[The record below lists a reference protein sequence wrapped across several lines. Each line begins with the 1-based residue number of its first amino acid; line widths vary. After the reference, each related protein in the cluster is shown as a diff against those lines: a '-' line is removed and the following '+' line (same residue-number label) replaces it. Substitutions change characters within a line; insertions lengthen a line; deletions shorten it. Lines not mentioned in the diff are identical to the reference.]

1 MRSIGRLCGRAKLH
15 LFLITVVAI
24 QLGKAQDST
33 ASSPPVMPQA
43 TNTVDSLQSSAER
56 EYLPEWHSLITNLPE
71 DWVRFWNTAF
81 REENIPLIAGI
92 TVSTAALLATDD
104 QTWHAADRWY
114 KSSPT
119 IKNASDILEYMG
131 DGRPQFGLSAAFAA
145 YGFVASDRR
154 ALRTGSEV
162 SEAILACGVV
172 IQVLKHITGRES
184 PYLSTRSGGRWDFF
198 PNQIQYAKHV
208 PAYDAYPSGHI
219 ATALTTVTVVVEN
232 YPEWW
237 WARPLGY
244 TIVGLIGIS
253 MGNTGIHWY
262 SDYPLGLA
270 LGYSFGMIAAHPR
283 EMGGL
288 KSEQASGE
296 SKLSIAPR
304 ITPEGAGFAIQF
316 AF

>member
-1 MRSIGRLCGRAKLH
+1 LL
-15 LFLITVVAI
+15 LLLITLIAI
-24 QLGKAQDST
+24 HLGKAQDST
-33 ASSPPVMPQA
+33 VNSQPVTPRA
-43 TNTVDSLQSSAER
+43 TNASDTVQSSAQQ
-56 EYLPEWHSLITNLPE
+56 EYVPEWHSLITKLPE

-92 TVSTAALLATDD
+92 TVSTAALLATDN
-104 QTWHAADRWY
+104 QTWRAADRWY
-114 KSSPT
+114 TSSPT
-119 IKNASDILEYMG
+119 VKNASDLFEYMG

-145 YGFVASDRR
+145 YGFIASDRR
-154 ALRTGSEV
+154 ALRTGSEI

-172 IQVLKHITGRES
+172 VQVLKHITGRES
-184 PYLSTRSGGRWDFF
+184 PYLSTRPGGRWDFF
-198 PNQIQYAKHV
+198 PNQIQYHKHV

-288 KSEQASGE
+288 KSEQASCD